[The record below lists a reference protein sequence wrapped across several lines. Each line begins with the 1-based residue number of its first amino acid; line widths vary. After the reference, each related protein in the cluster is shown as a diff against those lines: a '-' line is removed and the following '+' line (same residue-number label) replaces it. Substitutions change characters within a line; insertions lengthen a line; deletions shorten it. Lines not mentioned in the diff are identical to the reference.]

1 MQRFPQLLQIRIR
14 YTDYVALRRAV
25 STHGWRRPLKR
36 SRQIGGAVVGSV
48 VVTALAAALFTPA
61 ARSADDLEL
70 EPIEYS
76 KTAPQDTI
84 ARLQERIDKGE
95 VTLQY
100 DPVRGYLPAVLH
112 ALGIHSSSQTLVFSK
127 TSFQRNHISP
137 QNPRALYFNDQAYIG
152 WVRGAP
158 VVELSTVDPQLG
170 TVFYTLDQQ
179 PSAKP
184 KFLRQTYECLS
195 CHASTMTRGIPGHVM
210 RSVFAGPD
218 GNPFF
223 QAGTFQTTDESPL
236 KERWGGWY
244 VTGTVG
250 NQQHMGNRLF
260 RNAEDAEAPNL
271 APTSNL
277 TTLKGR
283 LDTTDLLSPHSD
295 VVALMVM
302 EHQTNVQNLIARAT
316 YEARR
321 GLHYQTAL
329 NRGLGRPEDELLE
342 STTGRIRSVG
352 EPLVRALLLAKEA
365 PLTAPIKGTSTFAA
379 DFQSRGPRDG
389 QGRSLRDLDLTRRL
403 FRYPCSYLVY
413 SPEFDAMPPLAKQY
427 VYRRLREI
435 LTGKDTSTDFATLT
449 PADRQAILAI
459 LTETKPDFAASGT

>member
-1 MQRFPQLLQIRIR
+1 
-14 YTDYVALRRAV
+14 LRR
-25 STHGWRRPLKR
+25 SQR
-36 SRQIGGAVVGSV
+36 IGG
-48 VVTALAAALFTPA
+48 VTVAGIAALALVAAVFGPS
-61 ARSADDLEL
+61 ARSDDDLEL
-70 EPIEYS
+70 EPIRYS
-76 KTAPQDTI
+76 KSAPQDAI
-84 ARLQERIDKGE
+84 SRLQERIDRGE
-95 VTLQY
+95 VTLRY
-100 DPVRGYLPAVLH
+100 DPVHGYLPAVLH

-127 TSFQRNHISP
+127 TSFQRTHISP

-158 VVELSTVDPQLG
+158 VLEVSTVDPQLG
-170 TVFYTLDQQ
+170 AVFYTLDEQ

-195 CHASTMTRGIPGHVM
+195 CHASTMTRSIPGHVM

-250 NQQHMGNRLF
+250 SQQHMGNRMF
-260 RNAEDAEAPNL
+260 RNAEEAEAPNL

-283 LDTTDLLSPHSD
+283 LDTSDFLSPHSD

-302 EHQTNVQNLIARAT
+302 EHQTSVQNLIARAT

-321 GLHYQTAL
+321 GLQYQTAL
-329 NRGLGRPEDELLE
+329 NRGLGRPEDELLD
-342 STTGRIRSVG
+342 STKGRIRSVG
-352 EPLVRALLLAKEA
+352 EPLVRALLFAKEA
-365 PLTAPIKGTSTFAA
+365 PLTAPVKGTSTFAA
-379 DFQSRGPRDG
+379 DFQRRGPRDS

-427 VYRRLREI
+427 VYRRLREV
-435 LTGKDTSTDFATLT
+435 LTGKDTSPDFATLT
-449 PADRQAILAI
+449 PTDRQTILAI
-459 LTETKPDFAASGT
+459 LTETRPDFARAESGN